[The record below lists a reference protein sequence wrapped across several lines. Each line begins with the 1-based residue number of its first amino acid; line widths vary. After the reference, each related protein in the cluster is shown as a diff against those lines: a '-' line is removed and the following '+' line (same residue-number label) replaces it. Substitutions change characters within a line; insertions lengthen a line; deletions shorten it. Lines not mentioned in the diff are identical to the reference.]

1 MVWTSKPPEEVRS
14 ADNFVVNFTI
24 EIEDSFFDWAIRN
37 DTPYA
42 VNYKPVFD
50 PTKYG

>member
-1 MVWTSKPPEEVRS
+1 MFWSTEPPMEVRS

-24 EIEDSFFDWAIRN
+24 VVEDAFFDWGIRN
-37 DTPYA
+37 DTKYA
-42 VNYKPVFD
+42 IEYGAVFN